1 MNLLSRIKRINWQ
14 SIVSRAASASR
25 AHQLVL
31 IPLGVGLQE
40 ALHAAEQ
47 GFGDFGFQADDL
59 LTLVGVTGLAAAPV
73 VQRLALGLPRDEATF
88 LPSSSKGMPL
98 ATQPLSHR

>member
-1 MNLLSRIKRINWQ
+1 VLRHSTII
-14 SIVSRAASASR
+14 AAVLEQEAGQRR

-31 IPLGVGLQE
+31 IPLGVRLQE

-47 GFGDFGFQADDL
+47 GFGDFGFQADDFL
-59 LTLVGVTGLAAAPV
+59 ALVGVTGLAAAPV

-88 LPSSSKGMPL
+88 LPSSSKGLPL
-98 ATQPLSHR
+98 ATKPLSHR